1 MNKTNLIYIHSHDV
15 GRYIQPFG
23 YGIDTPNLQRLAESG
38 MLFRNM
44 HCAAPSCSP
53 SRAAML
59 TGLYPHCAGMYG
71 LVNRGFEL
79 EKKECH
85 IASWLSNNGYV
96 SILAGIQ
103 HVTKE
108 RNAIPYDIILEQK
121 KDKEDL
127 LADVIVRQGL
137 EALNYIQ
144 EKPFFLDIGFGDT
157 HRPFRD
163 GTKSYNP
170 AFVKTPEP
178 LPDTKQVRE
187 DMAGFMAEAGIFD
200 SAVGSILEGLDKM
213 GLRENT
219 LILCTTD
226 HGIAFPSMKCNL
238 TSFGTG
244 VFCIMSLPGEI
255 AEGRASDALLSQ
267 IDLFPTLCELL
278 DIPKPSWLQGIS
290 FKSLLKGDEVQVREE
305 LCAEITYHCNYE
317 PQRMVRTPRYLYI
330 RRYTGWNGTY
340 CADCDE
346 GASKTL
352 WMENGW
358 QSRTIDREQLYD
370 LLFDPQEADNVIQ
383 NIEYQTILQEMRERL
398 ARWQKDTEDYLY
410 TGMACKFTT
419 NTADGKIYVSKDM
432 DCNTYDLWSIQEQ
445 PEGYA

>member
-1 MNKTNLIYIHSHDV
+1 
-15 GRYIQPFG
+15 
-23 YGIDTPNLQRLAESG
+23 
-38 MLFRNM
+38 
-44 HCAAPSCSP
+44 
-53 SRAAML
+53 
-59 TGLYPHCAGMYG
+59 
-71 LVNRGFEL
+71 
-79 EKKECH
+79 
-85 IASWLSNNGYV
+85 
-96 SILAGIQ
+96 
-103 HVTKE
+103 
-108 RNAIPYDIILEQK
+108 
-121 KDKEDL
+121 
-127 LADVIVRQGL
+127 
-137 EALNYIQ
+137 
-144 EKPFFLDIGFGDT
+144 
-157 HRPFRD
+157 
-163 GTKSYNP
+163 
-170 AFVKTPEP
+170 
-178 LPDTKQVRE
+178 
-187 DMAGFMAEAGIFD
+187 
-200 SAVGSILEGLDKM
+200 
-213 GLRENT
+213 
-219 LILCTTD
+219 
-226 HGIAFPSMKCNL
+226 
-238 TSFGTG
+238 
-244 VFCIMSLPGEI
+244 MSLPGEI

-317 PQRMVRTPRYLYI
+317 QQRMVRTPRYLYI

-370 LLFDPQEADNVIQ
+370 LLFDPQEADNVVQ

>member
-1 MNKTNLIYIHSHDV
+1 MNGINLVYIHSHDV

-23 YGIDTPNLQRLAESG
+23 YSIDTPNLQRLAETG

-85 IASWLSNNGYV
+85 MASWLSRNGYA

-108 RNAIPYDIILEQK
+108 RNGIPYDIILEQK
-121 KDKEDL
+121 KGRDDL
-127 LADVIVRQGL
+127 QADVIVQQGL
-137 EALNYIQ
+137 EVLKHIQ
-144 EKPFFLDIGFGDT
+144 DRPFFLDIGFSDT

-170 AFVKTPEP
+170 AYVKTPEP

-213 GLRENT
+213 GLRKNT

-244 VFCIMSLPGEI
+244 VFCIMSLPGKI
-255 AEGRASDALLSQ
+255 IEGRASDALLSQ

-278 DIPKPSWLQGIS
+278 DIPKPTWLQGLS
-290 FKSLLKGDEVQVREE
+290 FSALLMGNEVQPREE

-330 RRYTGWNGTY
+330 RRFTEWNGIY

-358 QSRTIDREQLYD
+358 QNRTIDREQLYD
-370 LLFDPQEADNVIQ
+370 LLFDPMEADNQVD
-383 NIEYQTILQEMRERL
+383 NPEYQTVLQDMRGRME
-398 ARWQKDTEDYLY
+398 RWQKKTEDFLY
-410 TGMACKFTT
+410 TGKTCTFMT
-419 NTADGKIYVSKDM
+419 NTIDGKIYVSKET